1 VPPVNR
7 FSKFCTAGKRMKF
20 AIKSIRQYPPH
31 VTLGMLLHYLGKLK
45 IRIFLQIFSKYG
57 RKCKQIAFWA
67 KRWIPISRDI
77 SPTALWVCGLS
88 SWLKTKLLNFLNVF
102 FSAGTARSPAAWRP
116 VNCAYVPQLFQQLIN
131 ITLCPVC
138 LMKFVCQSLCC
149 VPLQIETFYQNLV
162 LVAEYPVDC

>member
-1 VPPVNR
+1 VYEQTHNQIQTIDHKQCLLLTDFQNFVLLESVWNLLQNPYDNTR
-7 FSKFCTAGKRMKF
+7 L
-20 AIKSIRQYPPH
+20 
-31 VTLGMLLHYLGKLK
+31 TLGMLLHYLGKLK

-138 LMKFVCQSLCC
+138 LMKFVCQPLCC
-149 VPLQIETFYQNLV
+149 VPLQI
-162 LVAEYPVDC
+162 